1 MPGYVLSQIDMPDWL
16 YHLPVVWMT
25 VVVVACTSVVCAV
38 VYGVAIRLAAN
49 GRAPIFKGV
58 SPVMLTPLAVLFGL
72 IVAFLSSQVWSDSQ
86 RANATVAREASAL
99 RTVVLLAAD
108 FPSETRARIRTLVRQ
123 HIEDAINQEWPA
135 MARQEAT
142 LAMFSAEA
150 SEMPEITLALRSQDA
165 TQALAQRELLTA
177 FQAANDARR
186 ERIVISQSSIN
197 WIKWTVVF
205 VLAILI
211 LFTIAFVHIDNRAT
225 AAVAMA
231 LFSIGVAACIVLIA
245 AHNRPFTG
253 EIRVGP
259 DLLRQVIP
267 KE

>member
-1 MPGYVLSQIDMPDWL
+1 MPDWI
-16 YHLPVVWMT
+16 YHLPITWMT
-25 VVVVACTSVVCAV
+25 VVVVAATSVVSAL
-38 VYGVAIRLAAN
+38 VYGVAVRLAAN

-99 RTVVLLAAD
+99 RTVLLLAPNFSGD
-108 FPSETRARIRTLVRQ
+108 TEARIRTLVRR
-123 HIEDAINQEWPA
+123 HIDDAINREWPA

-142 LAMFSAEA
+142 LAMFSAETA
-150 SEMPEITLALRSQDA
+150 EMPEITLALRSQD
-165 TQALAQRELLTA
+165 TVQALAQRELLAA
-177 FQAANDARR
+177 FQVANDARR

-197 WIKWTVVF
+197 WIKWAVVF

-225 AAVAMA
+225 AAVAMT
-231 LFSIGVAACIVLIA
+231 LFSVGVAACIVLIA

-253 EIRVGP
+253 EIKVGP
-259 DLLRQVIP
+259 DLLMQVMP
-267 KE
+267 KQ

>member
-1 MPGYVLSQIDMPDWL
+1 MPDWL
-16 YHLPVVWMT
+16 YHLPVIWMS
-25 VVVVACTSVVCAV
+25 VVVIAGTALVAAL
-38 VYGVAIRLAAN
+38 VYGVAMAFAAH
-49 GRAPIFKGV
+49 GRAPMLKAV

-72 IVAFLSSQVWSDSQ
+72 IVAFLCSQVWGDAQ

-99 RTVVLLAAD
+99 RTVILLAAN
-108 FPSETRARIRTLVRQ
+108 FPGDAETRIRALVRR
-123 HIEDAINQEWPA
+123 HIRDAVDKEWPA

-142 LAMFSAEA
+142 LATPSAEA
-150 SEMPEITLALRSQDA
+150 AEIPEMTLIVRAQNEA
-165 TQALAQRELLTA
+165 GAVVQREMLLA

-197 WIKWTVVF
+197 WIKWTAVF

-211 LFTIAFVHIDNRAT
+211 LFTIAFVHIDNRGT
-225 AAVAMA
+225 VAVAMTI
-231 LFSIGVAACIVLIA
+231 FSVGAATCIVLIA

-259 DLLRQVIP
+259 DLLLQIMPRQ
-267 KE
+267 